1 MINNMSY
8 NGNVLALIRSGLW
21 TNAMAASSLGLSVR
35 QVQRL
40 KNGHQTIKK
49 CNSYPRIPWNRKPQE
64 VIDLVVEMKDEY
76 PHRSN
81 QRIAE
86 LVSDRLGESLCASTV
101 RKILIEEEKY
111 HPERFT
117 VKRSYKRFEADKF
130 GQLLQLDTTEG
141 CWLEGYR
148 RIYLILLI
156 DDYSRMI
163 VGYKWVNT
171 DSTWNN
177 IMVLKELFE
186 EYGKPGGIYTDNS
199 SKFKTIRHDK
209 SIYQTHKGDEYYE
222 TEIQRIMRELK
233 IPFFSHKPYHPQS
246 KGKIERLFRF
256 IQERFIT
263 EHIAINLDEL
273 NLYFH
278 AWVDWYNNEHRIR
291 TTGKIPR
298 ERTKPSAWVPLSE
311 DPNRIFCYKDSRK
324 VDKCHQFSYQGEI
337 YTLPDEP
344 CLVAYRVNLEI
355 TPEVIN
361 VYYQGKWITVFLRKK
376 KTKTNNY

>member
-1 MINNMSY
+1 MINNTVPY
-8 NGNVLALIRSGLW
+8 QNNVLALTKCGFW
-21 TNAMAASSLGLSVR
+21 TNEMAASSLGLSVR

-40 KNGHQTIKK
+40 KNGK
-49 CNSYPRIPWNRKPQE
+49 NEFERSNNLPRIPWNRKSQK

-76 PHRSN
+76 PTRSN

-86 LVSDRLGESLCASTV
+86 LVTDRLGESLCASSV
-101 RKILIEEEKY
+101 RKILLEEEKY
-111 HPERFT
+111 YPRQ
-117 VKRSYKRFEADKF
+117 SYKQSYTKFEADKF

-163 VGYKWVNT
+163 VGYKWVDT

-222 TEIQRIMRELK
+222 TEIQRMMRELK

-263 EHIAINLDEL
+263 EHIATNLDEL

-344 CLVAYRVNLEI
+344 CLVACRVSLEI

-361 VYYQGKWITVFLRKK
+361 VYYQGKWISVFLRKK
-376 KTKTNNY
+376 KNQNK

>member
-1 MINNMSY
+1 MINNLY
-8 NGNVLALIRSGLW
+8 RNQVLDLVRNDYWSTAV
-21 TNAMAASSLGLSVR
+21 AASSLGLSQR
-35 QVQRL
+35 HIQRL
-40 KNGHQTIKK
+40 RRGKIADG
-49 CNSYPRIPWNRKPQE
+49 SLPRIPWNRKSQE
-64 VIDLVVEMKDEY
+64 VINLIVEMKDEY

-86 LVSDRLGESLCASTV
+86 LASDKLGESLCAATV

-111 HPERFT
+111 HPQESN
-117 VKRSYKRFEADKF
+117 KQSYTHFEADKF

-148 RIYLILLI
+148 RIYLILVI

-163 VGYKWVNT
+163 VGYKWVDS

-177 IMVLKELFE
+177 IEVLREVIE

-199 SKFKTIRHDK
+199 SKFKTIRHNN

-233 IPFFSHKPYHPQS
+233 IPFFSHKPYQPTS

-256 IQERFIT
+256 IQERFIA
-263 EHIAINLDEL
+263 EHTATNLKDL
-273 NLYFH
+273 NFEF
-278 AWVDWYNNEHRIR
+278 ACWTDWYNQEHRIR
-291 TTGKIPR
+291 TTGKIPK
-298 ERTKPSAWVPLSE
+298 ERVKPNAWTPLLE
-311 DPNRIFCYKDSRK
+311 DPDRIFCYKDSRK

-337 YTLPDEP
+337 FTLPKEP
-344 CLVAYRVNLEI
+344 CLVACKIDLEI
-355 TPEVIN
+355 TPHNIRCYNQNKFIEI
-361 VYYQGKWITVFLRKK
+361 FFR
-376 KTKTNNY
+376 